1 MLDSETCSSPLCFLF
16 ICYLLR
22 KHFIEHPQYTDADS
36 CTGETTVN
44 AIEEV
49 PADVACVCVC
59 VCVCERER
67 EREREGE
74 REGEKEKEREE
85 IDNKEIKQIVE

>member
-59 VCVCERER
+59 VCVRERER
-67 EREREGE
+67 ERERERRRERRRE
-74 REGEKEKEREE
+74 REGERG
-85 IDNKEIKQIVE
+85 D